1 MRDFRDAKSMAQTLR
16 ESLSTKAVTISHSE
30 SLELVSRMLGV
41 ADWNTLSAL
50 LQTERREGELPVAP
64 RKATNSSYPVIPI
77 RDLVP
82 FPANTFPL
90 FVGRVRTMQALDQAF
105 ERECEVVLA
114 VQRDPGTDQPGFDDV
129 YEIGVL
135 AQLLELERLG
145 DGTLKALVQARR
157 RVAIHRF
164 VGESGA
170 FEAEITDVGEGPI
183 ADAPDLVQQAVKH
196 FKAYTAAHEIRIP
209 QIWPLLDQT
218 RDPGRVA
225 DIIAA
230 RMKLPLNEKQNLL
243 TIVDP
248 AARLERVDALMGLPV
263 PLPSPAL
270 EATRR
275 RALDYANQRKH
286 QTATL
291 EHLLLAL
298 IDDTD
303 AAAVLQACKADL
315 AALKAALLNYI
326 DRELQKLV
334 IEGEPD
340 ARPSPAFGRV
350 IQRATL
356 DAQVSG
362 RTAVSGANML
372 LAIFPETRSPAVRFL
387 GEQGVWPG
395 RVSDL
400 NLRG

>member
-16 ESLSTKAVTISHSE
+16 ESLITKAVTISHSE
-30 SLELVSRMLGV
+30 SLELVSKMLGV

-50 LQTERREGELPVAP
+50 LQTERREPELPVDP
-64 RKATNSSYPVIPI
+64 RKAGNSSYPVIPI

-82 FPANTFPL
+82 FPAAIFPL
-90 FVGRVRTMQALDQAF
+90 FIGRVKTMQALDQAF

-145 DGTLKALVQARR
+145 DGTLKVQVQAKK
-157 RVAIHRF
+157 RVAIRRF
-164 VGESGA
+164 AGESGA
-170 FEAEITDVGEGPI
+170 YEAEVTDVSEGPI
-183 ADAPDLVQQAVKH
+183 ADVPDLVQQAVQH

-209 QIWPLLDQT
+209 QIWPLLDQI

-225 DIIAA
+225 DMIAT
-230 RMKLPLNEKQNLL
+230 RMKLPLSEKQDLL
-243 TIVDP
+243 VMVDP
-248 AARLERVDALMGLPV
+248 VARLTRVDALMSQPV
-263 PLPSPAL
+263 PLPSPVL

-275 RALDYANQRKH
+275 RALDSATRRKH
-286 QTATL
+286 QYATL

-303 AAAVLQACKADL
+303 AAAVLQLCKADL
-315 AALKAALLNYI
+315 GALQAALLNYL
-326 DRELQKLV
+326 DHELKNLIV
-334 IEGEPD
+334 GSGAD
-340 ARPSPAFGRV
+340 AKPSPAFGRV

-362 RTAVSGANML
+362 RAAVSGANML

-400 NLRG
+400 MRG